1 MVIDEIEELKKE
13 YAEGIA
19 ERITSIH
26 QATDQIIQALT
37 HRRKPNW
44 EALETSV
51 HKLAGSSG
59 TYGFTALSH
68 LARYMEDLIT
78 EKRIQGVAPQLAL
91 AHISRWFDAL
101 ERESHAV
108 RARTTKN
115 SGKALS
121 ELKDHWASLTTT
133 TSRKAA

>member
-1 MVIDEIEELKKE
+1 MVIDEIEQLKKE

-19 ERITSIH
+19 ERITGIH

-44 EALETSV
+44 EALETTT

-68 LARYMEDLIT
+68 LARYMEDLIS
-78 EKRIQGVAPQLAL
+78 EKRIQGISPQHAL
-91 AHISRWFDAL
+91 AHLSRWFDAL
-101 ERESHAV
+101 ERESHSV
-108 RARTTKN
+108 SSRTTRN
-115 SGKALS
+115 SGQALT
-121 ELKDHWASLTTT
+121 ELKDHWASLVDTAN
-133 TSRKAA
+133 RKAA